1 MSICVN
7 LCIFIEL
14 YWYSMINILGV
25 PVIKRVTL
33 PYLLGLSTA
42 ERDSGTV
49 CLTENIGDE
58 RKNATVMCVCVVS
71 FGGRIGWM
79 LGRNFFFCL
88 ALCQHYDTMCPLSWL
103 ALLCLFSISALGHP
117 NAVTGTATGHWLRCH
132 RRCSDLGLACQ
143 LPCTWEWY
151 LEMLVWF
158 WTCTSTDLALWNKAF
173 ILKAQHTTEIC
184 DAELFKCQKFQN
196 WSQEGFCS
204 CLGAELWSAMGLQSP
219 RCSHWNCLCSLVGQ
233 RQPLSCLTIDDYP

>member
-1 MSICVN
+1 
-7 LCIFIEL
+7 
-14 YWYSMINILGV
+14 
-25 PVIKRVTL
+25 
-33 PYLLGLSTA
+33 
-42 ERDSGTV
+42 
-49 CLTENIGDE
+49 
-58 RKNATVMCVCVVS
+58 
-71 FGGRIGWM
+71 
-79 LGRNFFFCL
+79 
-88 ALCQHYDTMCPLSWL
+88 MCPLSWL

-117 NAVTGTATGHWLRCH
+117 NAVTGTAAGHRLRCH

-173 ILKAQHTTEIC
+173 TLKAQHTTEIC

-196 WSQEGFCS
+196 WSQECFCS

-233 RQPLSCLTIDDYP
+233 RQPLICLTIDDYPLAIPGPCLPTWQVKFDSLTVLSNHVTICDVLKVSGTDREATDGCSPTRTWFAMRQWFKWEKEVTTRSSSQRFSV